1 MQATRG
7 DRKAMSG
14 DSTTVRSDQPQ
25 ASGSDEQ
32 EQPQE
37 QQQQDTA
44 SVPVETAQ
52 PSTNVALGRGLDVG
66 TANLLSATQD
76 AAGEIVVKRERNAFL
91 EIPAEF
97 AGNRDMLTK
106 LNVPYVSFQNRLY
119 VLGDASFNLANLF
132 GAWCTNGSLC
142 FVELQAS
149 LFETQPAVV
158 DQRAYLRLGWMVL
171 FSGI

>member
-14 DSTTVRSDQPQ
+14 DSTTTRFDQPQ

-32 EQPQE
+32 EQLQE
-37 QQQQDTA
+37 QLQEQQQDTA
-44 SVPVETAQ
+44 SVPVETVS

-97 AGNRDMLTK
+97 ASNKDMLTR
-106 LNVPYVSFQNRLY
+106 LNVPY
-119 VLGDASFNLANLF
+119 
-132 GAWCTNGSLC
+132 
-142 FVELQAS
+142 
-149 LFETQPAVV
+149 
-158 DQRAYLRLGWMVL
+158 
-171 FSGI
+171 

>member
-14 DSTTVRSDQPQ
+14 DTTVRFDQPQ

-52 PSTNVALGRGLDVG
+52 PDECPEC
-66 TANLLSATQD
+66 
-76 AAGEIVVKRERNAFL
+76 AAGVPLSKPGSRPGEEILRAKR
-91 EIPAEF
+91 
-97 AGNRDMLTK
+97 
-106 LNVPYVSFQNRLY
+106 
-119 VLGDASFNLANLF
+119 
-132 GAWCTNGSLC
+132 
-142 FVELQAS
+142 
-149 LFETQPAVV
+149 
-158 DQRAYLRLGWMVL
+158 
-171 FSGI
+171 